1 MSWSLKRTFLSL
13 RNRNFRLFF
22 IGQLI
27 SNTGNWLTNV
37 AITLFILKLTHSGL
51 AVGIVAACQ
60 YGPTLFLS
68 AWGGA
73 IADRSNKRR
82 ALLLTQILEM
92 LQSIALAILAFMPHT
107 SIIWLYIIAA
117 VGGIVLAFDNPLRRS
132 FVSEMVPESD
142 IPNAVVLYSMI
153 VNISR
158 LFGPALAG
166 LLIVLLGYGWCFS
179 IDAATYLF
187 VLACLWMMRPQ
198 ELYRLPPRKRAPNEI
213 REGLRYVIA
222 NPILWISFTM
232 LAVIGTLAYN
242 LSITLPLLIT
252 VGLHST
258 VSAFTIVYSI
268 FSLGAVV
275 SSLVIAHWGLVQ
287 LQHVILGALL
297 FGISMLFLAAAPNV
311 PIAALAGFL
320 IGATSVLYMTASTAI
335 IQMGTKREMHG
346 RLLALQFILLAG
358 TSLIGGPLYGWLA
371 DVFGARTPIVF
382 GGIVCLVASGFGLI
396 MKKIFTSTKIVQLL

>member
-311 PIAALAGFL
+311 QIAALAGFL
-320 IGATSVLYMTASTAI
+320 IGATSV
-335 IQMGTKREMHG
+335 
-346 RLLALQFILLAG
+346 
-358 TSLIGGPLYGWLA
+358 
-371 DVFGARTPIVF
+371 
-382 GGIVCLVASGFGLI
+382 
-396 MKKIFTSTKIVQLL
+396 

>member
-1 MSWSLKRTFLSL
+1 M
-13 RNRNFRLFF
+13 
-22 IGQLI
+22 
-27 SNTGNWLTNV
+27 
-37 AITLFILKLTHSGL
+37 
-51 AVGIVAACQ
+51 
-60 YGPTLFLS
+60 
-68 AWGGA
+68 
-73 IADRSNKRR
+73 
-82 ALLLTQILEM
+82 LTQILEM